1 MYWFIFINRLE
12 YVFQGPWGRGGG
24 VLPYKRLMGMC
35 RLMGSYFHDWI
46 DYNGVAFSIEFL
58 EWSRTCNCAVLSC
71 GPTFTNMQKN
81 MLLSVVVNWNAVYTF
96 SRFFKHVY
104 VVVNFYLRWYL
115 FFLCFNFISKHYHTQ
130 KQKKIKN
137 YLRCK
142 INYNRYN

>member
-12 YVFQGPWGRGGG
+12 YVFQGPWGRGG

-35 RLMGSYFHDWI
+35 RWMGSYFHDWI

-81 MLLSVVVNWNAVYTF
+81 MLLSVVIVWSAVYTF

-104 VVVNFYLRWYL
+104 VVVNFYLRGFL

-142 INYNRYN
+142 INCNRYN